1 MLHVVIMAGG
11 SGTRF
16 WPESRRSR
24 PKQFLQLAGERTL
37 LQETYE
43 RCRPLVPPERA
54 WVVTN
59 ERLAPG
65 TREQLPDLPA
75 GNVLIEPCARNTGP
89 CVGLAA
95 WRLLYDDPEAVMA
108 VLPADHVIRP
118 DDVFRSA
125 LKDAVRLVADDGN
138 RLVLFGVRPTYP
150 ATGYGYIERGEPLGS
165 SDAHRVA
172 TFREKPDAVTAGRY
186 VAAGRFL
193 WNCGIFVWR
202 AERIRQAIAEHQ
214 PRTGE
219 LLAQIGEYMGRPTY
233 GAVLAE
239 AFPQTESVSID
250 VAVLERDSGSVV
262 MEAPFAWED
271 VGSWLAMA
279 RLHGADADGNTV
291 IGLHAGV
298 DTQGCI
304 VRTSGDHLVATI
316 GIRDCVIVHTPDATL
331 VARKDDESSMRR
343 LIELLQE
350 RGHERLL

>member
-16 WPESRRSR
+16 WPESRRAR

-37 LQETYE
+37 LQDTYE
-43 RCRPLVPPERA
+43 RCRPLVPPERV

-59 ERLAPG
+59 ERLAAG

-95 WRLLYDDPEAVMA
+95 WRLLQDDPEAVMA

-118 DDVFRSA
+118 DDVFRTA
-125 LKDAVRLVADDGN
+125 LLGAVRLVGEDGN
-138 RLVLFGVRPTYP
+138 RLVLFGVRPTYA
-150 ATGYGYIERGEPLGS
+150 ATGYGYIERGERLASG
-165 SDAHRVA
+165 DAHQVA
-172 TFREKPDAVTAGRY
+172 TFREKPDVETAGRY

-219 LLAQIGEYMGRPTY
+219 LLAQIGAHMGRPTY
-233 GAVLAE
+233 AATLAE
-239 AFPQTESVSID
+239 AFPRMEPVSID

-262 MEAPFAWED
+262 MEAPFAWDD
-271 VGSWLAMA
+271 VGSWLAMS

-298 DTQGCI
+298 DTQDCI
-304 VRTSGDHLVATI
+304 IRSSGDHLVATI

-331 VARKDDESSMRR
+331 VARKDDESSIRR